1 MNQSQTSRRSFLGS
15 LAILSAGA
23 AFGSVTNLIS
33 ATPGDDLQQQWKQF
47 CRLHGGR
54 VATEALPE
62 PASAPVPSK
71 GHFFQ
76 HDAVIFFPDHNLL
89 AQPTWVYWREEK
101 TRPAD
106 VIITF
111 YRNDEAKSKLCRLN
125 RFELEALQALTATEE
140 QKDGLALLKETA
152 QRRSSSK
159 QAPLVVRTSVRKGQQ
174 VHIFT
179 KVLEKESLL
188 KKQLIYHV

>member
-23 AFGSVTNLIS
+23 AFGAGTPFFS
-33 ATPGDDLQQQWKQF
+33 AAPGADLQQQWKQF
-47 CRLHGGR
+47 CRQHGGH
-54 VATEALPE
+54 EANETLPKG
-62 PASAPVPSK
+62 ANALVPSK

-76 HDAVIFFPDHNLL
+76 HDAVIFFPEHNLL

-111 YRNDEAKSKLCRLN
+111 YHNDETKSKLCRLN
-125 RFELEALQALTATEE
+125 RFELEALQALPAEDD
-140 QKDGLALLKETA
+140 QKDGLALLKETEKGRA
-152 QRRSSSK
+152 SSK
-159 QAPLVVRTSVRKGQQ
+159 QVPLLLKTTVRKGQQ
-174 VHIFT
+174 VHIVT
-179 KVLEKESLL
+179 KISGKESLL
-188 KKQLIYHV
+188 QKKLIYHV